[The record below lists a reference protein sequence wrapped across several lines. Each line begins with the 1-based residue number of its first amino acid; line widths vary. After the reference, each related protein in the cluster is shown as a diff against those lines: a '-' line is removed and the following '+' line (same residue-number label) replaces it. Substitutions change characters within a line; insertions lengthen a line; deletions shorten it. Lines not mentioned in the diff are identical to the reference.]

1 MTNSLTL
8 TSELTFWI
16 ALNAIDSVGSATFF
30 KILAK
35 YPKVSKLFEAPKN
48 TLKHL
53 RLKDNI
59 ISDILNGPNLEYANR
74 EVARAAEHGISI
86 ITFDSD
92 EYPVNLKN
100 SPYAPPLIYV
110 KGTLLPE
117 DTYALAMVGTRR
129 STHYGTAAAEFI
141 TQGIATQ
148 GITVISGLA
157 QGIDRACHQQCIKLG
172 RRTIAVLG
180 QGILD
185 LYQGHSKKIIDD
197 ISQCGA
203 VISQFPLNYP
213 GSTTTFPIRNKV
225 ISGLSKATLVIE
237 SSSRGG
243 ALITARNCID
253 EGKEL
258 MAVPG
263 NIFSVAS
270 QGCNTLIAQGAHPIY
285 HPDQVIQIIDANP
298 FQSHR
303 NSNTPLK
310 PITKPPAN
318 KPPQSILK
326 EPIILNNNEQT
337 LIDLMPSD
345 KIHVD
350 TLSNK
355 SGLPASQVLS
365 ILTLLELKTYVA
377 SCANMF
383 YQKLI

>member
-1 MTNSLTL
+1 MTATSTL
-8 TSELTFWI
+8 TSELSYWI

-30 KILAK
+30 KILAQ
-35 YPKVSKLFEAPKN
+35 YPKVSELFLASSHA
-48 TLKHL
+48 LKRL

-74 EVARAAEHGISI
+74 EISMAEEYGISI
-86 ITFDSD
+86 ITFNSD
-92 EYPVNLKN
+92 DYPLNLKN

-110 KGTLLPE
+110 KGTLIRE

-129 STHYGTAAAEFI
+129 STQYGAAAAEFI
-141 TQGIATQ
+141 TQGVATQ
-148 GITVISGLA
+148 GITVVSGLA
-157 QGIDRACHQQCIKLG
+157 QGIDRACHQQCINMNK
-172 RRTIAVLG
+172 RTIAVLG

-185 LYQGHSKKIIDD
+185 LYLGHSKKIIDD
-197 ISQCGA
+197 IAQCGA
-203 VISQFPLNYP
+203 IISQFPLNYP

-285 HPDQVIQIIDANP
+285 HPDQVVQIIERNP

-303 NSNTPLK
+303 NDNSPFK
-310 PITKPPAN
+310 PIAEPLVNEYPQPKPAA
-318 KPPQSILK
+318 
-326 EPIILNNNEQT
+326 PIILNKDEQA
-337 LIDLMPSD
+337 LIELMPPD

-350 TLSNK
+350 TLSDK